1 MKKLLLFTMLA
12 LFSFAV
18 SAQPAYSGRG
28 VVTNT
33 SYPVFERVYEP
44 STQVCREVVVDSGY
58 NAGGAA
64 VGAIVG
70 YVIGR
75 EIDRDSRSYY
85 GGYYGG
91 RGYAHHRGGYYNDR
105 RGYYGGVYE
114 SRVGRYGGAVTGAV
128 IGGNAGRSAGV
139 TQVCEEQRN
148 GYYREV
154 LVGYRIVTRY
164 PDGTT
169 RERFEPVR

>member
-18 SAQPAYSGRG
+18 SAQTYSGRG
-28 VVTNT
+28 GVTT
-33 SYPVFERVYEP
+33 SSYPVFDRVYQP
-44 STQVCREVVVDSGY
+44 STQVCEDVVVRSDY
-58 NAGGAA
+58 NAGGAV
-64 VGAIVG
+64 VGAVVG
-70 YVIGR
+70 YVLGR

-91 RGYAHHRGGYYNDR
+91 RGYGHRGGYYNDR

-114 SRVGRYGGAVTGAV
+114 SRVGRYGGAVAGAV
-128 IGGNAGRSAGV
+128 IGGNAGRTSGV
-139 TQVCEEQRN
+139 STVCHEQ
-148 GYYREV
+148 GSPYFREV

-164 PDGTT
+164 PDGSTH
-169 RERFEPVR
+169 ERFEPVR

>member
-1 MKKLLLFTMLA
+1 MKKLLLFTMLTVV
-12 LFSFAV
+12 SFAA
-18 SAQPAYSGRG
+18 SAQHRG
-28 VVTNT
+28 SST
-33 SYPVFERVYEP
+33 SYPVFERVYQP
-44 STQVCREVVVDSGY
+44 STQVCHEVVVDSGY

-70 YVIGR
+70 YAIGR
-75 EIDRDSRSYY
+75 ELDRDSRSYY

-91 RGYAHHRGGYYNDR
+91 RGYNHHRGSYYNDR
-105 RGYYGGVYE
+105 RGYYNGSYE
-114 SRVGRYGGAVTGAV
+114 SRVGRYGGAVAGAV
-128 IGGNAGRSAGV
+128 IGGNVGRSTGV
-139 TQVCEEQRN
+139 TTVCQEQHS
-148 GYYREV
+148 GYAREV

>member
-12 LFSFAV
+12 LFSFAAT
-18 SAQPAYSGRG
+18 AQTYSGRG
-28 VVTNT
+28 AVTT
-33 SYPVFERVYEP
+33 SSYPVFDRVYQP
-44 STQVCREVVVDSGY
+44 STQVCEDVVVQSGY

-64 VGAIVG
+64 VGAVVG
-70 YVIGR
+70 YVLGR
-75 EIDRDSRSYY
+75 EIDRDTRSYR

-91 RGYAHHRGGYYNDR
+91 HGYGYGRGGYYNDH

-114 SRVGRYGGAVTGAV
+114 SRVGRYGGAVAGAV
-128 IGGNAGRSAGV
+128 IGGNAGRSTGV
-139 TQVCEEQRN
+139 TTVCREQ
-148 GYYREV
+148 GSPYFREV

-169 RERFEPVR
+169 RERFEPIR

>member
-1 MKKLLLFTMLA
+1 MKKLLLFTLLT
-12 LFSFAV
+12 LFSFAA
-18 SAQPAYSGRG
+18 SAQSYSGRG
-28 VVTNT
+28 VTT
-33 SYPVFERVYEP
+33 STYPVFDRVYEP
-44 STQVCREVVVDSGY
+44 ATQVCREVVVDSGY

-64 VGAIVG
+64 VGAVVG
-70 YVIGR
+70 YVLGR

-91 RGYAHHRGGYYNDR
+91 RGYGHRGGYYNDR

-114 SRVGRYGGAVTGAV
+114 SRVGRYGGAVAGAV

-139 TQVCEEQRN
+139 TTVCEEQRS
-148 GYYREV
+148 GYAREV

-169 RERFEPVR
+169 RERFEPTR